1 MVFSD
6 RADAGRRLGQALAE
20 RGDRAD
26 DQASDQ
32 ASEQADEQADDR
44 TPVVLGLPHGGV
56 PVAAEVARA
65 LGAPL
70 DVVVVRRLAI
80 PWQPEL
86 ALGAISEGGTRVLDD
101 DVVRSSDLT
110 PTEMAAVEAPARAEL
125 DRRVALLRRH
135 LPRTPLR
142 GRTVVVVDDGV
153 VTGASARVA
162 CLSAREQGAARVVLA
177 VPVASP
183 RVAEQLATDV
193 DDLVCL
199 EAAPGL
205 QAVGQAYRAYE
216 QVSDDDVLRLLEVG
230 HDRAPAP
237 Q

>member
-1 MVFSD
+1 MVFAD
-6 RADAGRRLGQALAE
+6 RADAGRRLAAALA
-20 RGDRAD
+20 GLG
-26 DQASDQ
+26 DQA
-32 ASEQADEQADDR
+32 
-44 TPVVLGLPHGGV
+44 PVVLGLPHGGV

-70 DVVVVRRLAI
+70 DVVVVRRLAL

-86 ALGAISEGGTRVLDD
+86 AVGAICEDGTRFLDD
-101 DVVRSSDLT
+101 DVVRSTGTT
-110 PTEMAAVEAPARAEL
+110 PTELSAVEVPARAEL
-125 DRRVALLRRH
+125 HRRVTLLREH
-135 LPRTPLR
+135 QPRRPLR

-177 VPVASP
+177 VPVAST
-183 RVAEQLATDV
+183 RAAEDLAADV

-199 EAAPGL
+199 ERAPGL
-205 QAVGQAYRAYE
+205 LAVGQAYRRFE
-216 QVSDDDVLRLLEVG
+216 QVSDDEVLRLLG
-230 HDRAPAP
+230 ARHDSAPAP